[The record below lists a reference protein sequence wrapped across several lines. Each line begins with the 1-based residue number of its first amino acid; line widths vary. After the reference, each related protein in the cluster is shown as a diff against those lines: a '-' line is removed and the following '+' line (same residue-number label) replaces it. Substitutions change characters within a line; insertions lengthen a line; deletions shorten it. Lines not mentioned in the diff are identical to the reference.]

1 MPRRSARAKR
11 VADRKR
17 RSARRRKD
25 AAPPSSGRYG
35 LSDALA
41 ALSLIAVVLLA
52 YAKALD
58 AGFVYDDI
66 GSIVENH
73 HVQWEVL
80 SVDGARA
87 AWLESPTHRL
97 VANWSFGFN
106 YFVSGLDPRS
116 FHAVNLV
123 IHVLAVLGV
132 YALIRTLARR
142 SSPEV
147 EESAARAVAWVAAA
161 IFAAH
166 PIQTQAVTYVVQ
178 RMASLGGLFCL
189 ISILCYASA
198 RSAQGSRR
206 IAAFAASVTAWL
218 LAVGSKESAAAFPLV
233 LWAYEWAFVSGSN
246 RRVLLRMAGGVAL
259 AAAAGLALMR
269 FNYLDPFRDYMYQD
283 FTVAER
289 LVSQGRVF
297 WEYAGLILW
306 PHPSRLVLMHDF
318 APSRGFFD
326 PATTAVGWLA
336 LLGVLGVG
344 AANARRQ
351 PWVAFGL
358 VWIGAALLVESSVFP
373 LRLVHEHRLYLPMVG
388 FVILL
393 AAGLVPLA
401 RRSPVAVVLVA
412 LPVVGLLGLATH
424 TRNEVWLDSA
434 SLWSDVVAKNPGHA
448 GAHQNLGAAYMDAGR
463 IDEALAQ
470 FERGREVEP
479 GFGGNYRAI
488 GVVHVTRGEIEEA
501 IPLFKRA
508 AVLDP
513 LDHFAFM
520 QWGAALHQAGR
531 SEEALLPLREAIRIF
546 DHPKSQNYLG
556 KALAALGRN
565 LEALEHHQRALALDP
580 RYAHAHVALAH
591 SLARLG
597 RAVEARRHF
606 EAAFGSDAEVEART
620 ELASLDWSGGNP
632 LGAQA
637 HLRRAL
643 ELAPN
648 SEVAANNLAWMLASV
663 AGPSDEDVAE
673 AGRWWQRAADARA
686 ATGEEPDAG
695 LLDTWAVVLAASGR
709 MADAVEVA
717 ERAQRLAS
725 ESGDAQLAAAM
736 EARAELYRS
745 GKRFVDPASVAR

>member
-1 MPRRSARAKR
+1 M
-11 VADRKR
+11 ADRKR
-17 RSARRRKD
+17 RSARRGKE
-25 AAPPSSGRYG
+25 AAASSSPSSSGRYG

-41 ALSLIAVVLLA
+41 ALSLIAVVVLA
-52 YAKALD
+52 YANALD
-58 AGFVYDDI
+58 AGFVYDDV

-73 HVQWEVL
+73 HVQWEFL

-106 YFVSGLDPRS
+106 YFVSGLEPRS

-123 IHVLAVLGV
+123 IHALAVLGV
-132 YALIRTLARR
+132 YALILTLARR
-142 SSPEV
+142 SNPVIDEG
-147 EESAARAVAWVAAA
+147 AARAVAWVAAA

-189 ISILCYASA
+189 VSLLCYASA
-198 RSAQGSRR
+198 RSAQGGKR
-206 IAAFAASVTAWL
+206 IAAFVASATAWL

-233 LWAYEWAFVSGSN
+233 LWAYEWAFVPGAN
-246 RRVLLRMAGGVAL
+246 RRVLLRMAGWVAL
-259 AAAAGLALMR
+259 AAATGLALMR
-269 FNYLDPFRDYMYQD
+269 FNYPDPFRDYMYHD

-289 LVSQGRVF
+289 LLTQGRVF
-297 WEYAGLILW
+297 WEYVGLILW

-318 APSRGFFD
+318 APSRGLFD
-326 PATTAVGWLA
+326 PVTTAIGWLA
-336 LLGVLGVG
+336 LLGIIGIG

-358 VWIGAALLVESSVFP
+358 VWIAAALVVESSVFP

-388 FVILL
+388 FVVLL

-401 RRSPVAVVLVA
+401 RRSPVIVVLAA
-412 LPVVGLLGLATH
+412 LPLVGLLGLATQV
-424 TRNEVWLDSA
+424 RNEVWLDRE

-448 GAHQNLGAAYMDAGR
+448 GAQQNLGAAYMDAGR

-470 FERGREVEP
+470 FERGREVDP

-488 GVVHVTRGEIEEA
+488 GVVHVARGELEEA
-501 IPLFKRA
+501 IPLFERA

-513 LDHFAFM
+513 LDYFAFM
-520 QWGAALHQAGR
+520 QWGASLHQTGR

-565 LEALEHHQRALALDP
+565 QEALVHHQRALALDP
-580 RYAHAHVALAH
+580 HYEHAHVALAH
-591 SLARLG
+591 SLSRLG
-597 RAVEARRHF
+597 RIAEARRHF
-606 EAAFGSDAEVEART
+606 EAAFGSDAEAEART

-632 LGAQA
+632 VGAQVQ
-637 HLRRAL
+637 LRRAL

-663 AGPSDEDVAE
+663 AEPSDVDVMEAE
-673 AGRWWQRAADARA
+673 RWWQRAADARA
-686 ATGEEPDAG
+686 AASEEPDAG

-709 MADAVEVA
+709 MEDAAEVA
-717 ERAQRLAS
+717 ERAGRL
-725 ESGDAQLAAAM
+725 
-736 EARAELYRS
+736 
-745 GKRFVDPASVAR
+745 